1 MAITWFW
8 DYLHCVKAYTVL
20 RLFRVDIMRKHR
32 MICQLEDKKPIENI
46 QYLINLYTSMYVE
59 KILQTND
66 LSKSEQIAM
75 LNKILGIFLE
85 NGNT

>member
-1 MAITWFW
+1 
-8 DYLHCVKAYTVL
+8 
-20 RLFRVDIMRKHR
+20 MRKHR

>member
-1 MAITWFW
+1 
-8 DYLHCVKAYTVL
+8 
-20 RLFRVDIMRKHR
+20 MRKHR

-66 LSKSEQIAM
+66 LSKNEQIAM
-75 LNKILGIFLE
+75 LNKILEIFLE